1 MDGER
6 QVGSGMKAE
15 TADLGC
21 LREAPN
27 PGMELWAFRVSS
39 SVQGERREAL
49 GVKGAPGGILGL
61 LGIAGKKQQPPSPPH
76 SFSLQGSLCPGH
88 LPLVSILRPAILWSL
103 PHTRTR
109 ARGT

>member
-15 TADLGC
+15 TADLGR
-21 LREAPN
+21 LREAPD

-39 SVQGERREAL
+39 PVQGERPEAL
-49 GVKGAPGGILGL
+49 GVKGAPERILGL
-61 LGIAGKKQQPPSPPH
+61 LGIAGKKQQPPPPH

-88 LPLVSILRPAILWSL
+88 LPLVSALRPAILWSL